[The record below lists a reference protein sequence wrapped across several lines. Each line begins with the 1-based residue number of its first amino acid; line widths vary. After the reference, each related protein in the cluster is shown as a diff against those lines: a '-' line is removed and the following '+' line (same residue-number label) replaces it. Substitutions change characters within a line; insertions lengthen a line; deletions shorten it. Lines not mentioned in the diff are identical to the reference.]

1 MAKAQEKKN
10 KYLKD
15 YLRDLPDFVFSYV
28 EEYYNGE
35 SVNTKLAYSLD
46 IKVFF
51 DFLRKEFSDIKKNED
66 FTARDMEKVTPVIL
80 IRFKAYLREYEV
92 SYITPRGK
100 EVKRVL
106 RNSAFGINRKLSAVR
121 GLFIYL
127 YKTEQIKENVTDKID
142 FMKLHQKIKKPL
154 TTQETVSLLDALYNG
169 ERYFEGRYLA
179 EYNRRR
185 LRDIALFI
193 TYLGTGVRVSEL
205 VALNVGDI
213 DFGTDE
219 TTGTFIVTRKGGD
232 QQEIFMP
239 PQVYFAMK
247 EYIDS
252 INAKDTD
259 PLFLN
264 RSGERIKT
272 GGVEKTLK
280 TYCTAVGITHPDKT
294 RPHALRRTFACQ
306 LLADGVD
313 IKMVAELM
321 GHKNIEVTHRY
332 YAQYSTE
339 QRREV
344 MQGHKIYED
353 LSN

>member
-1 MAKAQEKKN
+1 MAQTTASKN
-10 KYLKD
+10 KYLRS
-15 YLRDLPDFVFSYV
+15 YLKDLPDFVFSYI
-28 EEYYNGE
+28 EEYYRGE

-51 DFLRKEFSDIKKNED
+51 DFLRTECFEAIENNEA
-66 FTARDMEKVTPVIL
+66 FTIEHMNKVTPVIL
-80 IRFKAYLREYEV
+80 IHFKSYLREYEV
-92 SYITPRGK
+92 VYTSPRGK
-100 EVKRVL
+100 PVKRVL
-106 RNSAFGINRKLSAVR
+106 KNSAFGINRKLSAVR

-127 YKTEQIKENVTDKID
+127 YKTEQISQNVTDKVD

-154 TTQETVSLLDALYNG
+154 TTQETVRLIDVLYNG
-169 ERYFEGRYLA
+169 EKYFEGRQLA
-179 EYNRRR
+179 EYNRRK
-185 LRDIALFI
+185 LRDIALFV

-213 DFGTDE
+213 DFDAGNE
-219 TTGTFIVTRKGGD
+219 VGSFIVTRKGGD

-239 PQVYFAMK
+239 PQVYEAMK
-247 EYIDS
+247 NYIDS

-264 RSGERIKT
+264 RSGERIKV
-272 GGVEKTLK
+272 GGVEKVLK
-280 TYCTAVGITHPDKT
+280 SYCLAVGITHPDKT

-332 YAQYSTE
+332 YAQYSSQ
-339 QRREV
+339 QRREI
-344 MQGHKIYED
+344 MQGHQVFEEQE
-353 LSN
+353 

>member
-1 MAKAQEKKN
+1 MSKTEASKN
-10 KYLKD
+10 KYLRD
-15 YLRDLPDFVFSYV
+15 YLRDLPDFVFSYI
-28 EEYYNGE
+28 EEYYSGE

-51 DFLRKEFSDIKKNED
+51 DFLRKEFPEFKKNED
-66 FTARDMEKVTPVIL
+66 FRASDMNKVTPVLL
-80 IRFKAYLREYEV
+80 IHFKSYLREYEI
-92 SYITPRGK
+92 SYTSPRGR
-100 EVKRVL
+100 EVKRTL

-127 YKTEQIKENVTDKID
+127 YKTEQIKENVTDKVD

-154 TTQETVSLLDALYNG
+154 TTQETVSLIDILYNG
-169 ERYFEGRYLA
+169 EKYFEGRYLS

-213 DFGTDE
+213 DFGSDE
-219 TTGTFIVTRKGGD
+219 TSGSFIVTRKGGD

-239 PQVYFAMK
+239 PQVYYAMK

-252 INAKDTD
+252 LNARDSD
-259 PLFLN
+259 PLFCN
-264 RSGERIKT
+264 RSGERIKV

-332 YAQYSTE
+332 YAQYSQA

-344 MQGHKIYED
+344 MQEHKVFED
-353 LSN
+353 TQ